1 MSDKIHVAL
10 IDDHPIFLEGFA
22 ALLKTTSD
30 IHVVGTAENR
40 AGLFAL
46 LQTAHVDIIILDLLM
61 PDPGLAILD
70 EIRRRGI
77 KVRTLIL
84 SGCEELHEIR
94 AAMQRGA
101 EGYVFKSQSFRQIS
115 ESIRQVA
122 QGQLIYPHIAQSLL
136 QSPSKKDDLSQREME
151 VLVCIASGLTNTEI
165 SEQLAISRNTVG
177 FHIKSIFAKLNVN
190 NRTEATIWYFKHR
203 SSFE

>member
-1 MSDKIHVAL
+1 MSDKIRVVL
-10 IDDHPIFLEGFA
+10 IDDHPVFLEGLT
-22 ALLKTTSD
+22 ALLNTTSD

-40 AGLFAL
+40 TGLFAL
-46 LQTAHVDIIILDLLM
+46 LQSQHVDVIVLDLIM
-61 PDPGLAILD
+61 PDPGLSILD

-94 AAMQRGA
+94 AAIQRGA

-115 ESIRQVA
+115 ESIRQVS
-122 QGQLIYPHIAQSLL
+122 QGHLIYPQSAQSLL
-136 QSPSKKDDLSQREME
+136 QAPAKKDELSQREME

-177 FHIKSIFAKLNVN
+177 FHVKSIFAKLNVN

-203 SSFE
+203 SSFD